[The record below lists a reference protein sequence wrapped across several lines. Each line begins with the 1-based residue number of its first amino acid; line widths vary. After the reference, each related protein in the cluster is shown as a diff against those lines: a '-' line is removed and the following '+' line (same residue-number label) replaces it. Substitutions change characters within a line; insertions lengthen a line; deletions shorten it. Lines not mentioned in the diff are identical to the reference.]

1 MSTQPEESSTPPT
14 ESSAPGTSP
23 LASDAADAGGA
34 PDVSVAAAST
44 SPPAR
49 PPAAVRRD
57 DEGMFAAYLE
67 EKRRRAWPWLL
78 LVAALLVGVVLSIRT
93 APRAIYQVSTRR
105 GVMTLSSGMHAAQI
119 ERRLGHPIASEQVG
133 GLDCRRY
140 GTPQFDQKFWVYS
153 ICYDGDALVS
163 LKAARME
170 AKRIQNIPRLA
181 PPAP

>member
-1 MSTQPEESSTPPT
+1 
-14 ESSAPGTSP
+14 
-23 LASDAADAGGA
+23 
-34 PDVSVAAAST
+34 
-44 SPPAR
+44 
-49 PPAAVRRD
+49 
-57 DEGMFAAYLE
+57 MFAAYLE
-67 EKRRRAWPWLL
+67 EKRRPVWPWLL

-93 APRAIYQVSTRR
+93 APRAIYQVSTTR

-170 AKRIQNIPRLA
+170 AKRIHNIPRLA
-181 PPAP
+181 PSTP